1 MRKKLYALVD
11 GTTGEHSA
19 DIYDYCMIAVIILSL
34 IPLAFKTPAPGME
47 KLDKITAIIYVLDY
61 LLRWFTAD
69 LHLKRG
75 WVSFL
80 LYPFTPMALI
90 DLLGILPSF
99 TVIAAGFRL
108 LKVIRLLRAMRVIRA
123 AKLLRYSRSLLF
135 IINVVREQKAPLLAV
150 LVLALGYILISAL
163 IIFNVE
169 PDTFETFFDAIYWA
183 SVSLTTVGYGDIYC
197 VTDAGRVI
205 TMVSSFF
212 GIAIVALPAGIITAG
227 YMDQLK
233 RAEDAENS
241 GNQKDPER

>member
-19 DIYDYCMIAVIILSL
+19 DLYDYFMIAVIILSL
-34 IPLAFKTPAPGME
+34 VPLAFKEPAPRME
-47 KLDKITAIIYVLDY
+47 LLDRITAFIYIADY

-75 WVSFL
+75 GVSFL
-80 LYPFTPMALI
+80 LYPFTPMAII

-99 TVIAAGFRL
+99 AIIAMGFRL
-108 LKVIRLLRAMRVIRA
+108 LKIIRLFRALRVIRA

-135 IINVVREQKAPLLAV
+135 IMNVVREQRAPLLAV
-150 LVLALGYILISAL
+150 LVLAIGYILISAL

-169 PDTFETFFDAIYWA
+169 PDTFQTFFDAIYWA

-197 VTDAGRVI
+197 VTDAGRII
-205 TMVSSFF
+205 TMISSFF

-233 RAEDAENS
+233 RKDDDQDNS
-241 GNQKDPER
+241 HEE